1 MRLIFLFVYFY
12 QQEFMWIVLIIA
24 FIVTYI
30 FIYLDCKKH
39 LSKTKIVIIGILM
52 LIFIIGLALFADV
65 IHIIYQEQKQS
76 NIILK

>member
-1 MRLIFLFVYFY
+1 
-12 QQEFMWIVLIIA
+12 MWIVLIIA

-52 LIFIIGLALFADV
+52 LIFIIVLALFADV
-65 IHIIYQEQKQS
+65 IHTIYQE
-76 NIILK
+76 